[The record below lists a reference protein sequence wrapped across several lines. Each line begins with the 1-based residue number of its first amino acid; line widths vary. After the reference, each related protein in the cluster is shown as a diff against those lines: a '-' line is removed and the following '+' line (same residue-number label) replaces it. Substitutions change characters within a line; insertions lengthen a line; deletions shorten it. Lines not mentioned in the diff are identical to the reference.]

1 VADKYRKRP
10 VIIEAMR
17 FGAHTEALPFGDL
30 HAWLSEGGCSFRLG
44 QAMDGPV
51 FMLISSLEGWMRA
64 EIGDWIIRGVE
75 GEFYPCKPSVFAA
88 TYEPEET
95 TRG

>member
-1 VADKYRKRP
+1 
-10 VIIEAMR
+10 
-17 FGAHTEALPFGDL
+17 
-30 HAWLSEGGCSFRLG
+30 
-44 QAMDGPV
+44 MDGPV